1 MPCEHCL
8 NRREFLAQ
16 TAGGAALAAAAAA
29 CGDGVV
35 SGVSSSVPRRNPS
48 VPATEKVSIVVA
60 SFPGLVTPGVLVK
73 VSSFFAVKRTGVDT
87 FDAFSMACTHE
98 GCLVD
103 ITNGQQFDCPCH
115 GSRFDNDG
123 LVLRDPATRP
133 LQKLTT
139 SYIQATDTLTI
150 N

>member
-1 MPCEHCL
+1 M
-8 NRREFLAQ
+8 
-16 TAGGAALAAAAAA
+16 
-29 CGDGVV
+29 
-35 SGVSSSVPRRNPS
+35 
-48 VPATEKVSIVVA
+48 
-60 SFPGLVTPGVLVK
+60 
-73 VSSFFAVKRTGVDT
+73 KRTGVDT

-115 GSRFDNDG
+115 GSRFDSDG

-133 LQKLTT
+133 LQKLAT